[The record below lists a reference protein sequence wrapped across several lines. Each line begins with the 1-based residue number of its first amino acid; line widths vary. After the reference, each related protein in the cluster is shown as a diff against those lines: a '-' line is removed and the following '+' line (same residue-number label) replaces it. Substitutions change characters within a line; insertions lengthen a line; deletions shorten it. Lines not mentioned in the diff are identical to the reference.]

1 MNSIEGVK
9 MAKMGKIEKWFMNRP
24 KHNLKAANKAER
36 LLQHVDFKGNQKFL
50 EVGCGNGTAC
60 KYIAEKYSLN
70 VTGVDVDPEQ
80 IQNAIR
86 DIEKIQNI
94 QFFEGDSTNLKFSDN
109 EYDIV
114 YSSGVL
120 HHIGNWKK
128 VLDEAPTQQ
137 AVGYLP
143 IGLIDVASGDSPQSL
158 QAAGYLNDFEIQNEI
173 NRVLKSKGYYIFSD
187 LAYSRFT
194 TRVFKNIAK
203 NYGVYNVG
211 DIIDSLIRIYYHSC
225 KNNKETLIITSLK

>member
-1 MNSIEGVK
+1 MNLIEDVK
-9 MAKMGKIEKWFMNRP
+9 MAEMGKTEKWFMNRP
-24 KHNLKAANKAER
+24 KHNLMAANKAER
-36 LLQHVDFKGNQKFL
+36 LLQYVDFKGNQKFL
-50 EVGCGNGTAC
+50 EVGCGNGAAG
-60 KYIAEKYSLN
+60 KHIAKKYSLN

-128 VLDEAPTQQ
+128 ALE
-137 AVGYLP
+137 
-143 IGLIDVASGDSPQSL
+143 
-158 QAAGYLNDFEIQNEI
+158 EI
-173 NRVLKSKGYYIFSD
+173 NRVLKPKGYYIFSD

-194 TRVFKNIAK
+194 SRFFKNIAK
-203 NYGVYNVG
+203 NYGVYNVD
-211 DIIDSLIRIYYHSC
+211 DIIDFM
-225 KNNKETLIITSLK
+225 KNQNFEILHQEKPRGVILKNHNVVFKKK